1 MNISKEQIINL
12 KKQIISQIE
21 STFPEDKKNSA
32 IKQVEDMNDNQFIE
46 FLKKNKL
53 IDSSTEEDEL
63 RPINSNETPFRLIVE
78 KKIPSYLIEENKDS
92 IAVLEINPISKA
104 HIIIIPKKPIKDSE
118 KIPSSLFTLAKK
130 ISKRI
135 TSNFKP
141 KEVSILSSIVLGEAI
156 IQILPIYDKESLNS
170 KRYSASKEELEEL
183 KKILE
188 KKSKPK
194 IIKKVKINKTKEP
207 KLWIPKRIP

>member
-104 HIIIIPKKPIKDSE
+104 HIIIIPKKPIKDQE

>member
-1 MNISKEQIINL
+1 MNINKEQIENL
-12 KKQIISQIE
+12 KEQIISQIK
-21 STFPEDKKNSA
+21 STFPEDKKASA
-32 IKQVEDMNDNQFIE
+32 IKQIKEMNNEEFIE

-53 IDSSTEEDEL
+53 IDFSDEAKEL
-63 RPINSNETPFRLIVE
+63 QLSDQSETPFRLIIE
-78 KKIPSYLIEENKDS
+78 KKIPSYIIEENKDS

-135 TSNFKP
+135 NSNFKP
-141 KEVSILSSIVLGEAI
+141 KEISILSSIVLGETI
-156 IQILPIYDKESLNS
+156 IQILPIYEKESLNS
-170 KRYSASKEELEEL
+170 KRYSAPKEELEEL
-183 KKILE
+183 QKILE

-194 IIKKVKINKTKEP
+194 KIKKAKISKIKEP
-207 KLWIPKRIP
+207 KVWIPKRIP